1 MKSLIEKMEA
11 AVAAN
16 AAVQIDSSYL
26 NGSGGYDRLSFV
38 PAGTI
43 VTDNNG
49 NTWEQD
55 APAFVIGWEQYPD
68 YDSGYSR
75 YEYSV
80 QEMHAC
86 ADDWLREE

>member
-1 MKSLIEKMEA
+1 MTNLIEMMET
-11 AVAAN
+11 AVAN
-16 AAVQIDSSYL
+16 NVAVQIDSRYQQ
-26 NGSGGYDRLSFV
+26 GSGGYNRLSFV

-55 APAFVIGWEQYPD
+55 APAFICGWEQRAD

-75 YEYSV
+75 YEYGV

-86 ADDWLREE
+86 ADDWLRED

>member
-11 AVAAN
+11 AIAAN
-16 AAVQIDSSYL
+16 KAAQIDSHYL
-26 NGSGGYDRLSFV
+26 NASGGYNRLSFV

-43 VTDNNG
+43 VTDKDG
-49 NTWEQD
+49 NEWEQD
-55 APAFVIGWEQYPD
+55 TPAFVIGWEQHAD

-86 ADDWLREE
+86 ADDWLRED